1 MLAPTFETR
10 FGVADVD
17 FFSVD
22 FIDFSASSSSCTA
35 RLNSST
41 VVSRL
46 SRVSLSF
53 FVVEAD
59 ADADA
64 GGRPRF
70 LGTAVGVE
78 VMLASADGVDG
89 EADEVGVG
97 PDDGD
102 GASFG
107 VLVTAPGRNEN
118 RTDFLGTE
126 PPDFSVGGFRIG
138 LAGELASTIWSNL
151 KKFHKQQQNV
161 QSNKNH
167 QH

>member
-1 MLAPTFETR
+1 M
-10 FGVADVD
+10 
-17 FFSVD
+17 
-22 FIDFSASSSSCTA
+22 
-35 RLNSST
+35 
-41 VVSRL
+41 SRL

-53 FVVEAD
+53 FVVETDAD

-78 VMLASADGVDG
+78 VMLASADGVAG

-138 LAGELASTIWSNL
+138 LAGELASTIWS
-151 KKFHKQQQNV
+151 K
-161 QSNKNH
+161 
-167 QH
+167 